1 VEVSGMSAA
10 VVNQKLLGLL
20 ELNANGIILY
30 SRIERDE
37 RHLFPI
43 NITGRNFY
51 TEVASFKNIKEFQ
64 KCLES
69 FMQSSQQA
77 NSITFTCQYD
87 DGPLKVKI
95 LLARVREQSEGD
107 VLKSILVHIRKA

>member
-1 VEVSGMSAA
+1 MSAA
-10 VVNQKLLGLL
+10 IVNQKLLGLI
-20 ELNANGIILY
+20 EMDADGVVLY
-30 SRIERDE
+30 SRIERDD
-37 RHLFPI
+37 RHLFST

-51 TEVASFKNIKEFQ
+51 TEVAPFQNIEEFQ

-87 DGPLKVKI
+87 DGPLKVKV
-95 LLARVREQSEGD
+95 LLARVRERSEGD
-107 VLKSILVHIRKA
+107 VSKSILMHIRKAQ